1 MSSVSVE
8 LEKQTCLRCN
18 KQLRPIKND
27 FNNRKYHKK
36 CHYDNQDELK
46 FNFIKTTDWIYNQLN
61 WHHEQNFPRNIRRGC
76 CRCPQGLCSQA
87 AQLH

>member
-8 LEKQTCLRCN
+8 LEKQKCLRCN

-36 CHYDNQDELK
+36 CHYEILDNLYLESNYDWNKKNIDLE
-46 FNFIKTTDWIYNQLN
+46 NFINSKNKQYLDNLDKEFNKFMSSI
-61 WHHEQNFPRNIRRGC
+61 
-76 CRCPQGLCSQA
+76 
-87 AQLH
+87 

>member
-8 LEKQTCLRCN
+8 LEKQKCLRCN

-46 FNFIKTTDWIYNQLN
+46 FNFIKTTDWINNNNKINKSLNPETYNYLDN
-61 WHHEQNFPRNIRRGC
+61 LDKEFYKFMNNN
-76 CRCPQGLCSQA
+76 
-87 AQLH
+87 